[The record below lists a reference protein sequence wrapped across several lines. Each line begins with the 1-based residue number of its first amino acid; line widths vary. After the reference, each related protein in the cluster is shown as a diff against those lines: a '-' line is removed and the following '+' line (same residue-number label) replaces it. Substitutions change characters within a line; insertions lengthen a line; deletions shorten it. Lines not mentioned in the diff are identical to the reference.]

1 MALAPGPVPDGPV
14 PDGPVPDGP
23 GPMALVR
30 WPWSGLPLRSDS
42 RSRCP
47 IPWPVLAWPVLAW
60 PVLAWPVLA
69 CPVLACPVADCRGPV
84 PRFPHHGA
92 RIPGTDSG
100 YENGGSL
107 PFFNDSGR
115 PGGLASAPALF
126 RVNNYRKNGMA

>member
-1 MALAPGPVPDGPV
+1 
-14 PDGPVPDGP
+14 
-23 GPMALVR
+23 
-30 WPWSGLPLRSDS
+30 
-42 RSRCP
+42 
-47 IPWPVLAWPVLAW
+47 
-60 PVLAWPVLA
+60 
-69 CPVLACPVADCRGPV
+69 V

>member
-14 PDGPVPDGP
+14 PDGPVPDG
-23 GPMALVR
+23 
-30 WPWSGLPLRSDS
+30 
-42 RSRCP
+42 
-47 IPWPVLAWPVLAW
+47 
-60 PVLAWPVLA
+60 
-69 CPVLACPVADCRGPV
+69 RGPV

>member
-23 GPMALVR
+23 GP
-30 WPWSGLPLRSDS
+30 
-42 RSRCP
+42 
-47 IPWPVLAWPVLAW
+47 VLAWPVLAW
-60 PVLAWPVLA
+60 PVLAW
-69 CPVLACPVADCRGPV
+69 PVADCRGPV

-100 YENGGSL
+100 YENGGNL